1 MADNNLYSDPPGYVP
16 PPPTPPPPVVRSP
29 QLVTT
34 DQVLS
39 QIHYLPSG
47 SLTESPT
54 HKEQTEEYMFSHPG
68 FYIIHDSSNFVV
80 ADPASKYTKE
90 QLLYVPDQTR
100 YPGVSSYSDYI
111 TVFDTDR
118 IYRIRIRTL
127 SALLLAQ
134 RRFNEGAEPG
144 KWETV
149 FRDLRPTGLRM
160 FKSPFEKIYQYSPLI
175 RRKHAVTTWAA
186 ARGLL
191 NTRRSATRR
200 NRRRRSA
207 TRRSR

>member
-1 MADNNLYSDPPGYVP
+1 
-16 PPPTPPPPVVRSP
+16 
-29 QLVTT
+29 
-34 DQVLS
+34 
-39 QIHYLPSG
+39 
-47 SLTESPT
+47 
-54 HKEQTEEYMFSHPG
+54 MFSHPG
-68 FYIIHDSSNFVV
+68 FYIIHDSGNFVV

-100 YPGVSSYSDYI
+100 YPGMSNHMDYM
-111 TVFDTDR
+111 TVFTENGAR
-118 IYRIRIRTL
+118 RVRIRTV

-160 FKSPFEKIYQYSPLI
+160 FKSPEKIYQYSPLV
-175 RRKHAVTTWAA
+175 RRKHAVATWAA

-191 NTRRSATRR
+191 HTRRSATRR

-207 TRRSR
+207 TRRSS